1 MPILPSLKMAPE
13 YKILAT
19 GESDDESGNLKST
32 SLEKKNLPLKW
43 KLLICGLLLSNLLML
58 AAFYTNRGFSGK
70 EKSHPEAVPT
80 NYGELLIDK
89 RGRKACPLFFH
100 HFMSKSSNWKEKQQ
114 KSIP

>member
-1 MPILPSLKMAPE
+1 MAPE

-58 AAFYTNRGFSGK
+58 AAFYTNRGFSEK

-80 NYGELLIDK
+80 NYGELLI
-89 RGRKACPLFFH
+89 RGGCPLVFH
-100 HFMSKSSNWKEKQQ
+100 RFMSKSSNWKEKQQ